1 MNVPGSLSTGR
12 SRASWNSAVLD
23 GYLSVVAVGILAGIG
38 VAFARTPVHL
48 PGHKVIFW
56 MAPVLAARLVTRSR
70 AGASAGALAT
80 ALTTLSLGGRI
91 AGGIVMAPLIVL
103 AGVVLDLAVQM
114 TERRKFAGWKCL
126 LVVASAGLAGNLICF
141 VKRLLDPMGAF
152 FSAGNIDDLFLAG
165 GLHAIF
171 GIVAGLSGA
180 LVGYGLRKYREANSQ

>member
-1 MNVPGSLSTGR
+1 MNMPGSLLTER

-23 GYLSVVAVGILAGIG
+23 GYLSVVAVGILAGIV
-38 VAFARTPVHL
+38 VAYARTPVHL

-114 TERRKFAGWKCL
+114 TERRKLGWGKFVL
-126 LVVASAGLAGNLICF
+126 ILASAGLAGNLICF